1 MTQYDNTNR
10 GTIAKNDRKEQDSH
24 PDIAGSINVAGV
36 DYWINGWLKTNSRD
50 GSKFYSLTVK
60 PKQERAQQIVNE
72 SRQQSYGEASGGGY
86 SGRDLDDQ
94 IPFFMEWR

>member
-10 GTIAKNDRKEQDSH
+10 GTISKNARKEQDSH

-36 DYWINGWLKTNSRD
+36 DYWINGWQKTNSRD

-60 PKQERAQQIVNE
+60 PKQERAAEIRQEQGMYDRE
-72 SRQQSYGEASGGGY
+72 SPAG
-86 SGRDLDDQ
+86 DLNDDL
-94 IPFFMEWR
+94 PF